1 MALNVQINRI
11 DANPVLVEQQSQ
23 PHLVYVTPE
32 NSTFLFPL
40 MHVTETPQVRK
51 FPVRIFDMQVE
62 ELQTSA

>member
-1 MALNVQINRI
+1 MALNVQVARI

-23 PHLVYVTPE
+23 PHIVYVSPE
-32 NSTFLFPL
+32 NSTFMSPL
-40 MHVTETPQVRK
+40 TQVTEENKVRK